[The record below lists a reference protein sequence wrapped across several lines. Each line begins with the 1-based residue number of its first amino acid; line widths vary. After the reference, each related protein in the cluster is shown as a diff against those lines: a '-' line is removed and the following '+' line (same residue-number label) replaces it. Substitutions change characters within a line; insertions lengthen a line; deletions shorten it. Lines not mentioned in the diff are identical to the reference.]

1 MSDSSGSAFLG
12 EEHAAHLVGIAGS
25 GAGHEGAVIAATDL
39 HRGGGM
45 VAFPRVA
52 MESILEG
59 SLERFEVPDL
69 LTFLDL
75 GRRTGVLVLERPQQE
90 TKLFLRGGKP
100 VFATSTR
107 EDLRLGS
114 TLVRLGRL
122 KAEDL
127 DRVLQQQ
134 SGGRIGQLLLSNRL
148 LTEDE
153 LATYLKV
160 QVSEVIFDTF
170 GWRAGAFVFFDRVPP
185 PVTAV
190 TLEMNLQNLVME
202 GVRRLDERARLAD
215 VFPDLNMV
223 VEALANPE
231 RVKQSVNLT
240 KEEWQVFFLVDG
252 RRSLSEVCRLAGNP
266 DELAT
271 LQILHNLVQAKFV
284 AVVGPIPERP
294 PADFATRLP
303 APVEPVGTQ
312 RYGAEAPPEKV
323 SVEFSPAV
331 LQRRLEDDTKEVVNP
346 RAIQYLAAAN
356 KVVVSRLTLLLA
368 SGETSFPLNK
378 DSHTL
383 GRHRNNDIVITDPKV
398 SSFHARIDRTGE
410 GFTITDLKS
419 RNGIFVNGRRM
430 ESARL
435 RGGEEIRV
443 GTARLVYKV
452 DYTSSAP

>member
-1 MSDSSGSAFLG
+1 
-12 EEHAAHLVGIAGS
+12 
-25 GAGHEGAVIAATDL
+25 
-39 HRGGGM
+39 
-45 VAFPRVA
+45 
-52 MESILEG
+52 MENILEG

-114 TLVRLGRL
+114 TLVRLGKV

-127 DRVLQQQ
+127 DRVLQRQ
-134 SGGRIGQLLLSNRL
+134 SGGRVGQLLLSSKL
-148 LTEDE
+148 LSEDE
-153 LATYLKV
+153 LASYLKV

-170 GWRAGAFVFFDRVPP
+170 GWRAGTFVFFDRVPP
-185 PVTAV
+185 PATAV

-223 VEALANPE
+223 IEALANPE

-252 RRSLSEVCRLAGNP
+252 RRSLTEICRLAGNP

-284 AVVGPIPERP
+284 AVVGPLPEP
-294 PADFATRLP
+294 PAADFATRR
-303 APVEPVGTQ
+303 PVALEPGGTQ
-312 RYGAEAPPEKV
+312 HSGSGPPAEKV
-323 SVEFSPAV
+323 SVEFSPPA

-346 RAIQYLAAAN
+346 RAIQYLSAAS
-356 KVVVSRLTLLLA
+356 KVVVSRLTLLAA
-368 SGETSFPLNK
+368 SGETSFPLNR

-419 RNGIFVNGRRM
+419 RNGIFINGRRV
-430 ESARL
+430 ETARL
-435 RGGEEIRV
+435 KGGEEIRV
-443 GTARLVYKV
+443 GTARLVYKI

>member
-1 MSDSSGSAFLG
+1 
-12 EEHAAHLVGIAGS
+12 
-25 GAGHEGAVIAATDL
+25 
-39 HRGGGM
+39 
-45 VAFPRVA
+45 
-52 MESILEG
+52 MENILEG

-114 TLVRLGRL
+114 TLVRLGKV

-127 DRVLQQQ
+127 DRALQQQ
-134 SGGRIGQLLLSNRL
+134 SGGRIGQLLLSSRL
-148 LTEDE
+148 LTEEE
-153 LATYLKV
+153 LASFLKV

-170 GWRAGAFVFFDRVPP
+170 GWRTGMFVFFDKVPP

-223 VEALANPE
+223 VEAVANPE

-240 KEEWQVFFLVDG
+240 QEEWQVFFLVDG
-252 RRSLSEVCRLAGNP
+252 RRSLSEICRLAGNP

-284 AVVGPIPERP
+284 AVLGPLPERP
-294 PADFATRLP
+294 AGDFATRLP
-303 APVEPVGTQ
+303 APIEPIGTQ
-312 RYGAEAPPEKV
+312 RFGGEPPPEKV

-346 RAIQYLAAAN
+346 RAIQYLAAAS
-356 KVVVSRLTLLLA
+356 KVVVSRLTLLSA
-368 SGETSFPLNK
+368 SGETSFPLNR

-398 SSFHARIDRTGE
+398 SSFHARVDRTGE

-435 RGGEEIRV
+435 KGGEEIRV
-443 GTARLVYKV
+443 GTARLVYKI